1 MTHTLRILA
10 AAVGFEPTELSLTG
24 FQDQYLKPLG
34 HTAMWLTVVDLNH
47 RMQESKSCA
56 LPLGER
62 SMFARIVFVE
72 SQFVFLGTFIYYH
85 NNISLSTPFYNNF

>member
-10 AAVGFEPTELSLTG
+10 TAVGFEPTELSPTD
-24 FQDQYLKPLG
+24 FQDQHLKPLG

-56 LPLGER
+56 FTNLANG
-62 SMFARIVFVE
+62 
-72 SQFVFLGTFIYYH
+72 Q
-85 NNISLSTPFYNNF
+85 